1 MASHILQQ
9 IRKALNNL
17 NPSDVRKLAERQL
30 TIGLAASS
38 SEALAAM
45 EDYLVPPSVSHR
57 RRQELVSVIHRI
69 GDPGVPSRFDIEIIE
84 ERLPAA
90 PGCFQ
95 FSMRDPE
102 RVIREILLERED
114 LALPL
119 ARLLPPFRKRVTQRI
134 IRDVAREN
142 AGFSLLTALPDIL
155 PGVLSL
161 PWAAG
166 EFASDTTVL
175 TVNQVRMAF
184 LLAAA
189 SDRKVGYLEQKAQI
203 ASIIAGAFGWRALA
217 RQLIAKIPLGGGLI
231 PKAAVAYA
239 GTYVVGTG
247 LERFYGRGYA
257 LTRAERKQAYQ
268 KALEDGKELSR
279 LLLERARSATKRD
292 RYASE
297 EG

>member
-1 MASHILQQ
+1 MASHIFQQ

-17 NPSDVRKLAERQL
+17 NPGDVRKLAERQV

-38 SEALAAM
+38 SEALAAI
-45 EDYLVPPSVSHR
+45 EDFFVPPTVSYR

-69 GDPGVPSRFDIEIIE
+69 GEPDAPSRFDVEIIE
-84 ERLPAA
+84 EGLPAA

-102 RVIREILLERED
+102 RIIREILQEREE
-114 LALPL
+114 LALAL
-119 ARLLPPFRKRVTQRI
+119 ARLLPPFRKPVTQRI

-184 LLAAA
+184 SLAAA
-189 SDRKVGYLEQKAQI
+189 SDRKVGYIEQKAQI

-217 RQLIAKIPLGGGLI
+217 RQLMAKIPLGGGLI

-247 LERFYGRGYA
+247 LERFYGRGYG
-257 LTRAERKQAYQ
+257 LTRAERKLAYR
-268 KALEDGKELSR
+268 KALEDGRDLAR
-279 LLLERARSATKRD
+279 LLLERTRSATRPD
-292 RYASE
+292 RSASN
-297 EG
+297 